1 MKRLRDA
8 EGCDARTKGVVTKR
22 RIYKSLR
29 GEYE

>member
-22 RIYKSLR
+22 RIYKSFIR
-29 GEYE
+29 